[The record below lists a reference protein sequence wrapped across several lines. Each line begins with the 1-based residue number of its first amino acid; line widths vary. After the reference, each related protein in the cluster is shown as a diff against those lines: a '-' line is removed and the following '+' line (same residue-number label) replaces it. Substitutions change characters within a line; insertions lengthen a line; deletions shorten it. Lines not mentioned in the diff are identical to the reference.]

1 MSNVSFSSCRKG
13 DEGLYSFLMN
23 RKSFFKHAVCILFL
37 IFAMGQVWGRD
48 YTSEN
53 NGNWSVPVGSGTW
66 NSNPLAIGQY
76 PKAEGDNVTI
86 YHEVTVPSGCEDA
99 KAGTVNVGARGV
111 LSISGKLTATTINVE
126 SGGTLVTSTGITASA
141 INVKSGGKIVLNS
154 WPTPAPTF
162 NDGCIVE
169 IGPSFP
175 YSGLVGLNSALQAVK
190 TNGGTIAELIVS
202 RSPYTIS
209 SNLDF
214 NKITVKAGGKLII
227 DNDVSVTAKTLTIEG
242 DGTSEN
248 SSNYGEVVVYG
259 NFKLDVQEGDAFVG
273 KTTNSGKL
281 TVESSGFFDSNYT
294 VNNEKGVIIAN
305 GFFRSGNF
313 HNKGSFTVK
322 DTVGHGGDANCCK
335 VINEG
340 DFVFGDGAS
349 FLIFYFLNG
358 DFDGTFTNNENGSV
372 EIGSN
377 TTIKFNKDNASFS
390 NAGNLT
396 IKNGAE
402 IIDANSATFT
412 NSGYLIREESTI
424 FNYTSDANT
433 LWIENRFNEPKDFE
447 LSTNANLVLN
457 VAGNMNLLV
466 GDDTSI
472 KSLNLLSRNHGVS
485 GDGQEHTITSDFKV
499 TVKNKESSTGT
510 LNLETISVSRTSRTD
525 GVKGT
530 LDLRCEVNCSNA
542 IAISSGTELDI
553 NADVTAAGL
562 TQNILSSN
570 TTIKIG
576 QGKTFTTSGDVN
588 FPADLE
594 EASDIK
600 HSLFSSE
607 GTVVVQGGKTFQID
621 TTADGDGAGN
631 ITFENG
637 GTLTANSLTSSG
649 TLTVN
654 TTAADQTFTL
664 KSNVTF
670 ADVILEGSDEN
681 KLFVSGQGDFTLTG
695 GENSYADYVSFQ
707 SSDHPTIKKDGIGA
721 GIIAANS
728 SAPGTPQQIFPEGW
742 LDGSHYFIW
751 KGATDSSWTT
761 ATNWL
766 RNNSP
771 VGKSDIE
778 KITIDT
784 DTTGNNPVISENVTT
799 KELEFKNSK
808 SAKLSN
814 ELSLTVEK
822 LSGTGTLN
830 LGSGT
835 LINGL
840 PTVLEIP
847 DTIGLKFGDS
857 TTETGALQGKI
868 TIKNVE
874 NSSGNLNIGT
884 NSTVDFDTTSAIEIG
899 SVELLSLDSSVTF
912 KKDVTLSGSFTNGGT
927 VNANGAVTTNGDFTN
942 GGTVNGTGAF
952 TFKGAFTDS
961 GTWNGTGNFT
971 FGAGTEKSITGKAST
986 VYPSTKVS
994 GNAKFVE
1001 DFTIGSNLLI
1011 NGGTVSVDSEKT
1023 LTVNK
1028 DVSNN
1033 SGTLSGDGTIKIKK
1047 DFTDEG
1053 TTSISNIIFFGDN
1066 DHTFSNVEGTQYKTI
1081 KLDFSIVDSRN
1092 FTFSNNVKITSFN
1105 DESAKS
1111 NVTFSGTA
1119 TLGSITTGS
1128 HTAGK
1133 YTFKGNARVM
1143 KDTIFMPEV
1152 EFKADAAFQDNAATP
1167 AKTDATFNSK
1177 VTFSKDSA
1185 NITGKNLTFID
1196 NVEAEALTLD
1206 ASQLILNTK
1215 PEKPASGATPADP
1228 AITFNAS
1235 KLTLTGTAITIS
1247 HKETDGT
1254 CKLNGELFTDTS
1266 VNVKNNF
1273 HVTGNV
1279 KITTGGKNFAV
1290 ANKKKLFCGKDFR
1303 AQGTSDNKLTVS
1315 GDIAITSNENWSSCF
1330 AEAVYCT
1337 VNDSTVYFW
1346 DGSDYSSAESS
1357 GKKAQIPCESCTD
1370 GNNTSNWIFADITI
1384 ESARTIDDHRIELVL
1399 NDNINNVAFAETSD
1413 EGTTYEALD
1422 CLKGEGNN
1430 PDGTTPR
1437 NGKWK
1442 NYSYVPAAPELPIF
1456 YSIES
1461 VAPGTDAN
1469 EGKTIVII
1477 SLPENTTWNT
1487 DAATTSAGNSSST
1500 DSKGVHQT
1508 NIPDI
1513 IIERGDG
1520 GTTEHYTVTNKWGKR
1535 FDASAFTS
1543 TTDGASPVLIAVY
1556 TGQENHTPG
1565 STDGWDAHN
1574 FIEFVYSE
1582 EVQGVTEGDAPYTTG
1597 AAAGDPKITVDGIAS
1612 FEKGELVTKNFSDN
1626 QENKNLNQ
1634 FYDIK
1639 THSFKWGVATK
1650 NTGSVWE
1657 GYIDR
1662 ITQFSGSVTIPASCT
1677 IKDVSAAQN
1686 ISIPK
1691 EGLTVSN
1698 VKSRDPTVSNWDTV
1712 GPDFVPIRKNG
1723 EWNTPVNS
1731 QTNYEIVGTSSSGNA
1746 FLEKLEFHM
1755 FDNAQSF
1762 NESDTEN
1769 WATRNGWINP
1779 STSDLISSDHINGT
1793 FAADIFGGARP
1804 FEGTAAGRPGSDV
1817 SHRTSGGIR
1826 KHSLVSAYTNG
1837 AFEYQTIDAENNLSA
1852 IHPFDKLPADIT
1864 FGFTAIVF
1872 ANPDTSI
1879 TRQVSEEDSLYFGL
1893 KLPNST
1899 TELRTT
1905 YIISYN
1911 PSRGMITDLAGNRF
1925 GGALDENGIKAVKSI
1940 DMTPPKMVMTV
1951 APIGTK
1957 RLYVLFAKELQI
1969 GKLNLT
1975 NSSGQIPT
1983 APTALTDIPKSLG
1996 LISLSTDDI
2005 PVEEYATKSSGE
2017 IDIDSSVPA
2026 KLLFKNSNYTG
2037 IELTLTKEA
2046 TLENISNLYLIVKNE
2061 SSVENAMDPITGIIG
2076 NISFIQDDI
2085 GNFLPVN
2092 SAHAFSDFAVN
2103 AVMPLYAYSTSDEL
2117 NGEVVTNN
2125 LYGDGQH
2132 SVRDFSR
2139 DQQNLGT
2146 MIPGD
2151 DYTFIVKTCDEITK
2165 TDQLVMI
2172 TSGSPD
2178 AGSVSQVYNETTKSD
2193 LRVWLPESF
2202 SAISS
2207 VANTNVIKSEV
2218 SSKVSSGFSFEFS
2231 KEGANPVDWGSGDE
2245 ITFLYEIKKDSSG
2258 NDLKICHLPV
2268 TSVTGKVNVD
2278 VKSPLYALQLDN
2290 PQDLLSIDLWSFK
2303 LKTPVSQRGG
2313 VSILNNVINSVYG
2326 EKTLVKLEV
2335 PKAGANVTVAVMTL
2349 DGNIVK
2355 YLVSGFVPG
2364 GTCYYDW
2371 DGTNLNGG
2379 QVARGMYFIRVFGD
2393 GFDETRKVMVVK

>member
-175 YSGLVGLNSALQAVK
+175 DSGLMGLNSALQAVK
-190 TNGGTIAELIVS
+190 TAGGTIAELIVS

-214 NKITVKAGGKLII
+214 NTITVKAGGKLII
-227 DNDVSVTAKTLTIEG
+227 DNGVSVTAKTLTIEG

-248 SSNYGEVVVYG
+248 SSDYGEVVVYG
-259 NFKLDVQEGDAFVG
+259 NFKLDVQEGGAFVG

-340 DFVFGDGAS
+340 DFVFGDGAR
-349 FLIFYFLNG
+349 FLIFYLSNV
-358 DFDGTFTNNENGSV
+358 DFDGTFTNKKNVSLGNSVYLEISVKFENAANGSV

-377 TTIKFNKDNASFS
+377 TNLVFSKGNVSFI

-396 IKNGAE
+396 VKNGAKIIE
-402 IIDANSATFT
+402 INPAISATFT

-472 KSLNLLSRNHGVS
+472 KSLNLLSRKHGVS
-485 GDGQEHTITSDFKV
+485 TGDGQEHTITSDFKV
-499 TVKNKESSTGT
+499 TVRKKESSTGT

-530 LDLRCEVNCSNA
+530 LDLHCEVNCSNA

-553 NADVTAAGL
+553 NAEVTAAGL

-570 TTIKIG
+570 TTIRIG
-576 QGKTFTTSGDVN
+576 QGETFTTSGDVK

-594 EASDIK
+594 SAGDNN
-600 HSLFSSE
+600 HSLFSSK

-621 TTADGDGAGN
+621 TTSGGYGDGN

-664 KSNVTF
+664 NSNVTF
-670 ADVILEGSDEN
+670 NDVVLEGSNEK
-681 KLFVSGQGDFTLTG
+681 KLSVSGQGDFTLTG

-784 DTTGNNPVISENVTT
+784 DTMGNNPVISGNVTT

-814 ELSLTVEK
+814 GSLLTVEK

-840 PTVLEIP
+840 STVLEIP
-847 DTIGLKFGDS
+847 NTIGLKFGDN

-868 TIKNVE
+868 TIKKVE

-927 VNANGAVTTNGDFTN
+927 VTANGAVTTNGDFTN
-942 GGTVNGTGAF
+942 VGTVNGTGAF
-952 TFKGAFTDS
+952 TFKGAFTDN

-971 FGAGTEKSITGKAST
+971 FGAGTEKSITGNAST
-986 VYPSTKVS
+986 VYPFTTVS

-1011 NGGTVSVDSEKT
+1011 NGGTVSVDFGKT

-1047 DFTDEG
+1047 DFKDAG

-1081 KLDFSIVDSRN
+1081 KLDSSIVDSRN
-1092 FTFSNNVKITSFN
+1092 FTFSNNVKITSFS

-1111 NVTFSGTA
+1111 NVTFNGTA
-1119 TLGSITTGS
+1119 TLKSLS
-1128 HTAGK
+1128 VNNAGT
-1133 YTFKGNARVM
+1133 YTFNNDAKVESDVDFCSNVIFT
-1143 KDTIFMPEV
+1143 KDE
-1152 EFKADAAFQDNAATP
+1152 A
-1167 AKTDATFNSK
+1167 SL
-1177 VTFSKDSA
+1177 
-1185 NITGKNLTFID
+1185 TGKNITFSSNVWANSLSVTAD
-1196 NVEAEALTLD
+1196 N
-1206 ASQLILNTK
+1206 LILNTK
-1215 PEKPASGATPADP
+1215 PEIPAAGGTPAVP

-1247 HKETDGT
+1247 HKKTDGT

-1266 VNVKNNF
+1266 VTVNDNF
-1273 HVTGNV
+1273 HVTENV
-1279 KITTGGKNFAV
+1279 KITGGGKTFAV
-1290 ANKKKLFCGKDFR
+1290 ANEKKLFCGKDFR
-1303 AQGTSDNKLTVS
+1303 AQGTADSKLTIS

-1337 VNDSTVYFW
+1337 VKNSTVYCW
-1346 DGSDYSSAESS
+1346 DGSDYSSAEDS
-1357 GKKAQIPCESCTD
+1357 GLKAQISCEACID
-1370 GNNTSNWIFADITI
+1370 GNNTKNWIFADITI
-1384 ESARTIDDHRIELVL
+1384 ESARTIDDHHIELVL

-1413 EGTTYEALD
+1413 EGTTYKALA

-1430 PDGTTPR
+1430 PDGTLR

-1442 NYSYVPAAPELPIF
+1442 NNSYVPAVPDLPIF
-1456 YSIES
+1456 YSIKS

-1477 SLPENTTWNT
+1477 SLPENATWNT
-1487 DAATTSAGNSSST
+1487 DATGTSAGNSSST
-1500 DSKGVHQT
+1500 DSEGVHQT

-1513 IIERGDG
+1513 IIDRGNG
-1520 GTTEHYTVTNKWGKR
+1520 GTSEQYTVTNKWGKR
-1535 FDASAFTS
+1535 FDASAFNS

-1565 STDGWDAHN
+1565 STDGWDGHN

-1582 EVQGVTEGDAPYTTG
+1582 EVQGVSSGNAPYTSGTF
-1597 AAAGDPKITVDGIAS
+1597 ASDPAITIDSVAS
-1612 FEKGELVTKNFSDN
+1612 FEKGALVTKNFSDN
-1626 QENKNLNQ
+1626 QENKDLNQ

-1650 NTGSVWE
+1650 NMGSVWE
-1657 GYIDR
+1657 GFIDH
-1662 ITQFSGSVTIPASCT
+1662 ITQFSGSVSIPDSCT

-1686 ISIPK
+1686 ISVSK

-1698 VKSRDPTVSNWDTV
+1698 VKYGDPTVSNWDTV
-1712 GPDFVPIRKNG
+1712 GPDFVPIRKSG

-1762 NESDTEN
+1762 NESDTVN

-1779 STSDLISSDHINGT
+1779 STYDLISSDPLNGT

-1804 FEGTAAGRPGSDV
+1804 FEGTDAGRPGSEV

-1852 IHPFDKLPADIT
+1852 IHPFDNLSADIS

-1996 LISLSTDDI
+1996 LISLSTDDT
-2005 PVEEYATKSSGE
+2005 PVDKYATKSSGE

-2076 NISFIQDDI
+2076 NISYIQDDI

-2117 NGEVVTNN
+2117 NGEMVTNN

-2151 DYTFIVKTCDEITK
+2151 DYTFIVKTCDEIIK

-2193 LRVWLPESF
+2193 LRVWLPEIF

-2258 NDLKICHLPV
+2258 NDLKICHSPV

>member
-66 NSNPLAIGQY
+66 NSNPLAIDPY

-86 YHEVTVPSGCEDA
+86 YHEVTVPSDCEDA

-126 SGGTLVTSTGITASA
+126 SGGSLS
-141 INVKSGGKIVLNS
+141 
-154 WPTPAPTF
+154 
-162 NDGCIVE
+162 
-169 IGPSFP
+169 
-175 YSGLVGLNSALQAVK
+175 
-190 TNGGTIAELIVS
+190 
-202 RSPYTIS
+202 IS
-209 SNLDF
+209 SDSAF
-214 NKITVKAGGKLII
+214 ETITVKAGGKLII
-227 DNDVSVTAKTLTIEG
+227 DNGVSVTAKTLIIEG

-248 SSNYGEVVVYG
+248 SSDYGEVIVYG
-259 NFKLDVQEGDAFVG
+259 NLKLDVQEGGAFVG

-281 TVESSGFFDSNYT
+281 TVELNGFFDSNYT
-294 VNNEKGVIIAN
+294 VNNETGVIIAN

-340 DFVFGDGAS
+340 DFVFGDGAR
-349 FLIFYFLNG
+349 FLIFYLSNV
-358 DFDGTFTNNENGSV
+358 DFDGTFTNKKNVSLGNSVYLEISVKFENAANGSV
-372 EIGSN
+372 EIGNN
-377 TTIKFNKDNASFS
+377 TTILFNKDNASFN

-402 IIDANSATFT
+402 IIDAKSATFT
-412 NSGYLIREESTI
+412 NSGYLIREGSTI

-485 GDGQEHTITSDFKV
+485 TGDGQEHTITSDFKV
-499 TVKNKESSTGT
+499 TVRNKESSTGT

-530 LDLRCEVNCSNA
+530 LDLRCEVNCSKA

-570 TTIKIG
+570 TTIRIG
-576 QGKTFTTSGDVN
+576 QGKTFTTSGDVK
-588 FPADLE
+588 FPLNLE
-594 EASDIK
+594 GAGDDN

-742 LDGSHYFIW
+742 LDGNKFFVW
-751 KGATDSSWTT
+751 KGTTDSSWTT

-778 KITIDT
+778 KITIA
-784 DTTGNNPVISENVTT
+784 TTGNNPIISEDVST
-799 KELEFKNSK
+799 KELDFKNSK

-814 ELSLTVEK
+814 GSSLIVEK

-835 LINGL
+835 LNLGSGTLINGL
-840 PTVLEIP
+840 PTELEIP
-847 DTIGLKFGDS
+847 DTIGLKFGDN
-857 TTETGALQGKI
+857 TTETGALQGNI
-868 TIKNVE
+868 TIKKVE
-874 NSSGNLNIGT
+874 NSFGNLNIGT
-884 NSTVDFDTTSAIEIG
+884 NSTVYFDTTSAIEIG
-899 SVELLSLDSSVTF
+899 SIKLLNLDSSVTF

-927 VNANGAVTTNGDFTN
+927 VIANGAVTTNGDFTN
-942 GGTVNGTGAF
+942 GGTVTANGTVTTNGDFTNDGTVNGTGAF
-952 TFKGAFTDS
+952 TFKGAFTDR

-1001 DFTIGSNLLI
+1001 DFTIGSYLLI

-1023 LTVNK
+1023 LTVNI
-1028 DVSNN
+1028 DVLNN
-1033 SGTLSGDGTIKIKK
+1033 SGTLSGDGTIKINN
-1047 DFTDEG
+1047 DFTDSG

-1066 DHTFSNVEGTQYKTI
+1066 DHTFSNFEETQYKTI
-1081 KLDFSIVDSRN
+1081 KLDSSIVDSIN
-1092 FTFSNNVKITSFN
+1092 FTVRNNVKITSFI

-1111 NVTFSGTA
+1111 NVKFSGTA
-1119 TLGSITTGS
+1119 TLKSLS
-1128 HTAGK
+1128 VNNAGT
-1133 YTFKGNARVM
+1133 YTFNNDAKVESDVDFCSNVIFT
-1143 KDTIFMPEV
+1143 KDE
-1152 EFKADAAFQDNAATP
+1152 A
-1167 AKTDATFNSK
+1167 SL
-1177 VTFSKDSA
+1177 
-1185 NITGKNLTFID
+1185 TGKNITFSSNVWANSLSVTAD
-1196 NVEAEALTLD
+1196 N
-1206 ASQLILNTK
+1206 LILNTK
-1215 PEKPASGATPADP
+1215 PENPAAGGTPADP
-1228 AITFNAS
+1228 AITFTAK
-1235 KLTLTGTAITIS
+1235 KLSLTGTAITIS
-1247 HKETDGT
+1247 HKETNGT

-1266 VNVKNNF
+1266 VTVNDNF
-1273 HVTGNV
+1273 HVTENV
-1279 KITTGGKNFAV
+1279 KITGGGKNFAV
-1290 ANKKKLFCGKDFR
+1290 DNKKKLFCGKDFR
-1303 AQGTSDNKLTVS
+1303 AQGTSADSNLTIS

-1357 GKKAQIPCESCTD
+1357 GTKAQIPCEECTD
-1370 GNNTSNWIFADITI
+1370 GYNTKNWIFADITI
-1384 ESARTIDDHRIELVL
+1384 SSAKTIDDHRIELVL

-1413 EGTTYEALD
+1413 EGTTYEALA

-1430 PDGTTPR
+1430 PDGTLR

-1442 NYSYVPAAPELPIF
+1442 NNSYVPAVPDLPIF
-1456 YSIES
+1456 YSIKS

-1477 SLPENTTWNT
+1477 SLPENATWNT
-1487 DAATTSAGNSSST
+1487 DATGTSAGNSSST
-1500 DSKGVHQT
+1500 DSEGVHQT

-1513 IIERGDG
+1513 IIDRGNG
-1520 GTTEHYTVTNKWGKR
+1520 GTSEQYTVTNKWGKR
-1535 FDASAFTS
+1535 FDASAFNS

-1565 STDGWDAHN
+1565 STDGWDGHN

-1597 AAAGDPKITVDGIAS
+1597 AADPAITIDSVAS
-1612 FEKGELVTKNFSDN
+1612 FEKGALVTKNFSDN

-1634 FYDIK
+1634 FYIIG

-1657 GYIDR
+1657 GYIDC
-1662 ITQFSGSVTIPASCT
+1662 ITQFSGSVSIPASCT
-1677 IKDVSAAQN
+1677 IKDAAQN
-1686 ISIPK
+1686 ISIAKP
-1691 EGLTVSN
+1691 GLTVSN
-1698 VKSRDPTVSNWDTV
+1698 VKSGDPTVSNWDTV
-1712 GPDFVPIRKNG
+1712 GPDFVPIRKSG

-1746 FLEKLEFHM
+1746 FIEKLEFHM

-1762 NESDTEN
+1762 NESDTVN

-1779 STSDLISSDHINGT
+1779 STSDLISSDPLNGT

-1804 FEGTAAGRPGSDV
+1804 FEGTDAGRPGSEV

-1852 IHPFDKLPADIT
+1852 IHPFDKLSEDIS

-1911 PSRGMITDLAGNRF
+1911 PSKGMITDLAGNRF

-1996 LISLSTDDI
+1996 LISLSTNEI
-2005 PVEEYATKSSGE
+2005 PVEKYATKSSGE

-2076 NISFIQDDI
+2076 NISYIQDDI

-2117 NGEVVTNN
+2117 NGEMVTNN

-2151 DYTFIVKTCDEITK
+2151 DYTFVVKTCDEITK

-2172 TSGSPD
+2172 ASGSPD

-2258 NDLKICHLPV
+2258 NDLKICHSPV

-2364 GTCYYDW
+2364 GTYYYDW

>member
-1 MSNVSFSSCRKG
+1 M
-13 DEGLYSFLMN
+13 
-23 RKSFFKHAVCILFL
+23 
-37 IFAMGQVWGRD
+37 
-48 YTSEN
+48 
-53 NGNWSVPVGSGTW
+53 
-66 NSNPLAIGQY
+66 
-76 PKAEGDNVTI
+76 
-86 YHEVTVPSGCEDA
+86 
-99 KAGTVNVGARGV
+99 
-111 LSISGKLTATTINVE
+111 
-126 SGGTLVTSTGITASA
+126 
-141 INVKSGGKIVLNS
+141 
-154 WPTPAPTF
+154 
-162 NDGCIVE
+162 
-169 IGPSFP
+169 
-175 YSGLVGLNSALQAVK
+175 
-190 TNGGTIAELIVS
+190 
-202 RSPYTIS
+202 
-209 SNLDF
+209 
-214 NKITVKAGGKLII
+214 
-227 DNDVSVTAKTLTIEG
+227 SVTAKTLTIEG

-248 SSNYGEVVVYG
+248 SSDYGEVVVYG
-259 NFKLDVQEGDAFVG
+259 NFKLDVQEGGAFVG

-281 TVESSGFFDSNYT
+281 TVDESSGFFDSNYT

-340 DFVFGDGAS
+340 DFVFGDGAR

-372 EIGSN
+372 EIRNN
-377 TTIKFNKDNASFS
+377 TTILFNKDNASFS

-424 FNYTSDANT
+424 FNYTSDENT

-472 KSLNLLSRNHGVS
+472 KSLNLLSRKHGVS
-485 GDGQEHTITSDFKV
+485 TGDGQEHTITSDFKV
-499 TVKNKESSTGT
+499 TVTNKESSTGT
-510 LNLETISVSRTSRTD
+510 LNLETLSVSRTSRTD

-530 LDLRCEVNCSNA
+530 LDLRCGVNCSNA

-576 QGKTFTTSGDVN
+576 QGNTFTTSGDVK
-588 FPADLE
+588 FPLNLE
-594 EASDIK
+594 EAGDK
-600 HSLFSSE
+600 NHSLFSSK

-621 TTADGDGAGN
+621 TTAGEDGAGN

-664 KSNVTF
+664 NSNVTF
-670 ADVILEGSDEN
+670 ADVVLEGSDEN
-681 KLFVSGQGDFTLTG
+681 ELFVSGQRDFTLTG

-728 SAPGTPQQIFPEGW
+728 SAPGTPQQFPEGW
-742 LDGSHYFIW
+742 LDGGKYFVW

-771 VGKSDIE
+771 VGKSYIE
-778 KITIDT
+778 KITIAT
-784 DTTGNNPVISENVTT
+784 MGNNPVISENVTT
-799 KELEFKNSK
+799 KELEFKNSN

-814 ELSLTVEK
+814 GSSLTVEK

-830 LGSGT
+830 LGSGI

-840 PTVLEIP
+840 TPSGTELEIP
-847 DTIGLKFGDS
+847 STIGLKFGEN
-857 TTETGALQGKI
+857 TTETGALQGNI
-868 TIKNVE
+868 TIKKVE
-874 NSSGNLNIGT
+874 NSFGNLNIGT
-884 NSTVDFDTTSAIEIG
+884 DSTVYFDTTSAIEFG
-899 SVELLSLDSSVTF
+899 SVVLSNLNSSVTF

-927 VNANGAVTTNGDFTN
+927 VTVNGAVTTNGDFINDGTVNGTGTVTTN
-942 GGTVNGTGAF
+942 GDFTNDGTVNGTGAF

-971 FGAGTEKSITGKAST
+971 FGAGTEKSITGNAST
-986 VYPSTKVS
+986 AYPSTTVS

-1001 DFTIGSNLLI
+1001 DFTIGSYLLI

-1023 LTVNK
+1023 LTVNI
-1028 DVSNN
+1028 DVLNN
-1033 SGTLSGDGTIKIKK
+1033 SGTLSGDGTIKINN
-1047 DFTDEG
+1047 DFTDSG

-1066 DHTFSNVEGTQYKTI
+1066 DHTFSNFEETQYKTI
-1081 KLDFSIVDSRN
+1081 KLDSSIVNSRN
-1092 FTFSNNVKITSFN
+1092 FTVSNNVKITSFN

-1111 NVTFSGTA
+1111 NVKFSGTA
-1119 TLGSITTGS
+1119 TLGSITTDS

-1133 YTFKGNARVM
+1133 YTFTGNAHVM
-1143 KDTIFMPEV
+1143 SETDFKPEV

-1196 NVEAEALTLD
+1196 NVTAKELTLD
-1206 ASQLILNTK
+1206 ASNLILNTN
-1215 PEKPASGATPADP
+1215 PENPAAGGTPADP
-1228 AITFNAS
+1228 AITFKAK
-1235 KLTLTGTAITIS
+1235 KLFLTGTEITIS
-1247 HKETDGT
+1247 HKKTDGT
-1254 CKLNGELFTDTS
+1254 CKLDGKLFTDTS
-1266 VNVKNNF
+1266 VNVNNNF

-1279 KITTGGKNFAV
+1279 KITGGGKTFAV
-1290 ANKKKLFCGKDFR
+1290 VDNKLFCGKDFR
-1303 AQGTSDNKLTVS
+1303 AQGTSADSNLTIS

-1337 VNDSTVYFW
+1337 VKNSTVYFW
-1346 DGSDYSSAESS
+1346 NGTDYSPAESS

-1384 ESARTIDDHRIELVL
+1384 SSAKTIDDHRIELVL

-1413 EGTTYEALD
+1413 EGTTYKALA

-1430 PDGTTPR
+1430 PDGTTR

-1442 NYSYVPAAPELPIF
+1442 NNSYVPAAPELPIF

-1461 VAPGTDAN
+1461 VAPGTDEN
-1469 EGKTIVII
+1469 IGKTIVII
-1477 SLPENTTWNT
+1477 SLPENATWNT
-1487 DAATTSAGNSSST
+1487 DATGISAGNSSST
-1500 DSKGVHQT
+1500 DSHGVHQT
-1508 NIPDI
+1508 NIPGI
-1513 IIERGDG
+1513 IIERGNG
-1520 GTTEHYTVTNKWGKR
+1520 GTSEHYTVTNKWGKR
-1535 FDASAFTS
+1535 FDALAFTS
-1543 TTDGASPVLIAVY
+1543 TTDGASPVLISVY

-1597 AAAGDPKITVDGIAS
+1597 AAAGDPAITIDSVAS
-1612 FEKGELVTKNFSDN
+1612 FEKGALVTKNFSDN

-1634 FYDIK
+1634 FYIIG

-1657 GYIDR
+1657 GYIDH
-1662 ITQFSGSVTIPASCT
+1662 ITQFSGSVSIPASCT
-1677 IKDVSAAQN
+1677 IKDAAQN
-1686 ISIPK
+1686 ISIAKP
-1691 EGLTVSN
+1691 GLTVSN
-1698 VKSRDPTVSNWDTV
+1698 VKSGDPTVSNWDTV
-1712 GPDFVPIRKNG
+1712 GPDFVPIRKSG

-1746 FLEKLEFHM
+1746 FIEKLEFHM

-1762 NESDTEN
+1762 NESDTVN

-1779 STSDLISSDHINGT
+1779 STSDLISSDALNGT

-1804 FEGTAAGRPGSDV
+1804 FEGTDAGRPGSEV

-1852 IHPFDKLPADIT
+1852 IHPFDKLSEDIS

-1911 PSRGMITDLAGNRF
+1911 PSKGMITDLAGNRF
-1925 GGALDENGIKAVKSI
+1925 GGALDDNGKKAVKSI

-1996 LISLSTDDI
+1996 LISLSTNDI

-2076 NISFIQDDI
+2076 NISYIQDDI
-2085 GNFLPVN
+2085 GNYIPVN
-2092 SAHAFSDFAVN
+2092 STHAFSDFAVN

-2151 DYTFIVKTCDEITK
+2151 DYTFVVKTCDEITK

-2172 TSGSPD
+2172 ASGSPD

-2231 KEGANPVDWGSGDE
+2231 KEGANPVDWDSGDE

-2258 NDLKICHLPV
+2258 NDLKICHSPV